1 MGLFDHLE
9 DSRMSDEHVSRR
21 RALTGGAAAIAGV
34 TAALA
39 VSSVARPALADNA
52 SDAVALNAVL
62 TKAYEIVAVYD
73 GAIGFLTDPMMPAG
87 ATGGAILTHF
97 RQQHRDEAAR
107 LATQIMALGGTPVT
121 SGSVNPPAN
130 PAGFMRT
137 VPNYLKYAA
146 NLERAAAVAHV
157 ARLNAIGSKDAAEL
171 VAAIVGTLTPHWTV
185 LYLLVRG
192 IAGPGAMAAGMINE
206 IVPRAFV
213 SIEAAPAVSLTSVPD
228 LTFTA

>member
-1 MGLFDHLE
+1 
-9 DSRMSDEHVSRR
+9 MSDEHVSRR

-73 GAIGFLTDPMMPAG
+73 GAIGFLTDAMANPSG
-87 ATGGAILTHF
+87 AVPGALLTHF

-137 VPNYLKYAA
+137 NDNYLKYAA

-171 VAAIVGTLTPHWTV
+171 VAAIVGTLTQHWTV
-185 LYLLVRG
+185 LYLLARG
-192 IAGPGAMAAGMINE
+192 IAGPGAMAAGMITE